1 MKKEYVKM
9 IVTLTLIATICGFL
23 LTAVK
28 KVTQTKIEEQI
39 LVNVKGPALK
49 KVLRQS
55 TNDPIENRMEVKID
69 GIPHTVF
76 IGKKGE
82 KIWAIAYESEGTGF
96 GGKIG
101 VMIGFNMEESK
112 LSGIGILTHQET
124 PGLGARVSEVSF
136 TDKFKGRSISDVF
149 KIKKDKGSIDAIT
162 GATNSSKGV
171 CSAVEKGVGLFSKI
185 RSEVQKKSK
194 EKVL

>member
-9 IVTLTLIATICGFL
+9 IVTLTLIATVCGFL

-28 KVTQTKIEEQI
+28 TVTQTKIEEQI

-55 TNDPIENRMEVKID
+55 TNDPIENRMDVNVD
-69 GIPHTVF
+69 GISHTVF

-82 KIWAIAYESEGTGF
+82 KIWAIAYESEGKGF

-101 VMIGFNMEESK
+101 VMIGFNLEKSK

-124 PGLGARVSEVSF
+124 PGLGARVSEASF

-149 KIKKDKGSIDAIT
+149 KIKTDKGSIDAIT

-171 CSAVEKGVGLFSKI
+171 CAAVEKGISLFSKI

-194 EKVL
+194 EKVQ

>member
-9 IVTLTLIATICGFL
+9 IVTLTLIATVCGFL

-28 KVTQTKIEEQI
+28 TVTQTKIEEQI

-55 TNDPIENRMEVKID
+55 TNDPIENRMDVNVD
-69 GIPHTVF
+69 GISHTVF

-82 KIWAIAYESEGTGF
+82 KIWAIAYESEGKGF

-101 VMIGFNMEESK
+101 VMIGLLFALLIGFNFLCLCLKSAF
-112 LSGIGILTHQET
+112 GNNIL
-124 PGLGARVSEVSF
+124 
-136 TDKFKGRSISDVF
+136 
-149 KIKKDKGSIDAIT
+149 
-162 GATNSSKGV
+162 
-171 CSAVEKGVGLFSKI
+171 LFF
-185 RSEVQKKSK
+185 
-194 EKVL
+194 